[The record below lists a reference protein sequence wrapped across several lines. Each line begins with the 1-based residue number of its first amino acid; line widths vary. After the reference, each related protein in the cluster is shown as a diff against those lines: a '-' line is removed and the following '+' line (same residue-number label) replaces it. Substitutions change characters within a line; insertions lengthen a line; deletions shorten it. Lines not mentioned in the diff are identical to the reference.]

1 MLRKLCTK
9 GVKDWCENVSLLI
22 VQTNLWL
29 SVYQPEGLNFVS
41 ISIHRCRVERTLV
54 RWEWIN
60 FEIILAIWV
69 ESLASVWMEARVRNA
84 WYWLPLRFS
93 CLMIASVFR
102 KDYLAL
108 LYI

>member
-41 ISIHRCRVERTLV
+41 ISIHRCRVERTLA

-69 ESLASVWMEARVRNA
+69 ESLASVWMEAGVRNA
-84 WYWLPLRFS
+84 CDWLPLRFS